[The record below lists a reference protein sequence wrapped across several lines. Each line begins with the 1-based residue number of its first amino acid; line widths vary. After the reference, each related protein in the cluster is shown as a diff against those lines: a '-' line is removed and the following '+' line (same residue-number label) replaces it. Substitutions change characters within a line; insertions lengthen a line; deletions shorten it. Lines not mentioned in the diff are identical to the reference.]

1 MVLGIRGDKP
11 GMVIQIL
18 ERGRLAISNIGRT
31 RLIQRLMSVS
41 ALNTLTITRIN
52 RIIPHKYEPLNNK
65 QPYRCFWHAH

>member
-18 ERGRLAISNIGRT
+18 QILERGRLAISNIGG
-31 RLIQRLMSVS
+31 VS
-41 ALNTLTITRIN
+41 ALNTLTIIKMN
-52 RIIPHKYEPLNNK
+52 RIIPYKYEPLNNK